1 MIRIVTDSTCDLP
14 DSVVDRLQ
22 ITVLPLYINIG
33 HKKAYLDGVDMSR
46 RAFYER
52 LPTFKPHPTTA
63 APGPDRFQQVYERLA
78 AEGAAEILSIHI
90 SETLSATVNIAR
102 VVAKE
107 GTAVPVTVLDSG
119 QLSLGM
125 GFMVQTAAETAAQGA
140 SMIEILS
147 LLEEQASRT
156 HVFAAIDTLAYLQRS
171 GRMNGVVAGIGSLLR
186 IKPLLKMHQGHAES
200 ERVRTLNAAYKRLM
214 HLLEEIGPL
223 EKAALVHTYSQERA
237 ESLRQLAAHL
247 LPDGEIPSVDITP
260 VLGAHLGP
268 NAVGFACLTAR

>member
-14 DSVVDRLQ
+14 QAVVERLQ

-33 HKKAYLDGVDMSR
+33 SKAYLDGVDMSR
-46 RAFYER
+46 
-52 LPTFKPHPTTA
+52 PTFYQQLPAFRPHPTTA
-63 APGPDRFQQVYERLA
+63 APGPDVFQQMYAQLA
-78 AEGAAEILSIHI
+78 AAGASEILSIHI

-102 VVAKE
+102 LAAKE

-125 GFMVQTAAETAAQGA
+125 GFMVQTAAEAAAQGA
-140 SMIEILS
+140 SMTEILH
-147 LLEEQASRT
+147 LLHEQGSRT
-156 HVFAAIDTLAYLQRS
+156 HVFAAIDTLTYLRRS

-186 IKPLLKMHQGHAES
+186 IKPLLKMHQGKAAS

-214 HLLEEIGPL
+214 SLLEAVGPV
-223 EKAALVHTYSQERA
+223 EKAALVHTHAADRA
-237 ESLRQLAAHL
+237 EFLRQMAAHL

-268 NAVGFACLTAR
+268 NAVGFACVSAR